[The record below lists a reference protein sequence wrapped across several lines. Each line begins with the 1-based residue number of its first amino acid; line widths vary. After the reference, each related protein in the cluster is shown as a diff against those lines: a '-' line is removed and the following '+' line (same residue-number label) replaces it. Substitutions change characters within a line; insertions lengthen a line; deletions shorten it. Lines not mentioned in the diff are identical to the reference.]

1 MDDIS
6 LLPQMLREQ
15 SLSDREIVLPYQ
27 EAKEA
32 LELLER
38 VHWALLGWE
47 GWVKYP
53 DGTHGFAPG
62 GVMGTESIERE
73 PGEMWE
79 DYVQRS
85 VRFCHETI
93 DQEYRNW
100 NANPRYAH
108 LVLSFCLTADSPPKK
123 G

>member
-1 MDDIS
+1 MDEIS

-38 VHWALLGWE
+38 AHWALLGWG

-62 GVMGTESIERE
+62 GVMGADIQRKE
-73 PGEMWE
+73 GEAWA
-79 DYVQRS
+79 DYVHRS
-85 VRFCHETI
+85 VLFCHETI
-93 DQEYRNW
+93 DQDYRDW

-108 LVLSFCLTADSPPKK
+108 HVLYFCLTATSPPKQ